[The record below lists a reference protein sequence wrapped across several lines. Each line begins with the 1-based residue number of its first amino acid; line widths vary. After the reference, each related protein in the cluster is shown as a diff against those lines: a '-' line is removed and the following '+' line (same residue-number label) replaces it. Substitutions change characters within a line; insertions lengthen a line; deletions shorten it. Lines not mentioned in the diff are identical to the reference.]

1 MPHTL
6 DSRIDV
12 APGTFG
18 KNNKRNPLNKRSH
31 LKIKDNLIFLYI
43 AKVKKVEKNIIQ
55 IRNKK
60 VNKCTPFNKH
70 IASDPPPPKKK

>member
-12 APGTFG
+12 TPGTFG
-18 KNNKRNPLNKRSH
+18 KNNKRSP

-43 AKVKKVEKNIIQ
+43 AKVKEVEKIL
-55 IRNKK
+55 NK
-60 VNKCTPFNKH
+60 
-70 IASDPPPPKKK
+70 